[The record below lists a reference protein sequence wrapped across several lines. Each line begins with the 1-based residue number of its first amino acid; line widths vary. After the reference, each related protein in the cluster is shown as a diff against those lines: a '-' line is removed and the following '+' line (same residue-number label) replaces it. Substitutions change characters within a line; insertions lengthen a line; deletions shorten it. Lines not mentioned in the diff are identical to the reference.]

1 MKKILLAVTI
11 VMATSA
17 SACAQEAFSRDS
29 AARIDVIPFETRTLS
44 DQEFRAGDK
53 TAGTATTI
61 AGVLRLPLGFGR
73 APVVVML
80 EGSAGIVDNND
91 VWDRQFLSKG
101 IATFTIDGFS
111 GRGVTNLIADQ
122 SKFGLLNMIVDLYRG
137 LGVLAKHPR
146 IDPGRVAVMGFSR
159 GGIIALYSA
168 MKRFQNVWNDSG
180 IAPAAYVP
188 LYPFCNTELVGDT
201 DVIGGPIRIFH
212 GSADDYVSIGPCQAY
227 VQRLKN
233 AGKDA
238 QITALANAYH
248 AFDLPSL
255 PSQPL
260 MLPDAQKTDCII
272 VEDRTGTLINKATGN
287 PYSPADSCN
296 GKGAHIGYSAE
307 ATRVTEAAVLDLL
320 SSVFKI
326 K

>member
-1 MKKILLAVTI
+1 MKNKLLAVAI
-11 VMATSA
+11 VVATTT

-44 DQEFRAGDK
+44 DQDFRAGEK
-53 TAGTATTI
+53 AAGTTTTI
-61 AGVLRLPLGFGR
+61 AGVLRLPLGAGR
-73 APVVVML
+73 VPVVVML

-91 VWDRQFLSKG
+91 VWDRQFLSQG

-111 GRGVTNLIADQ
+111 GRGITNLIADQ

-137 LGVLAKHPR
+137 LGVLAKHAR
-146 IDPGRVAVMGFSR
+146 IDPARVAVMGFSR
-159 GGIIALYSA
+159 GGIIALYSS
-168 MKRFQNVWNDSG
+168 MKRFQSVWNDSG
-180 IAPAAYVP
+180 VTPAAYIP

-201 DVIGGPIRIFH
+201 DVAGGPIRIFH
-212 GSADDYVSIGPCQAY
+212 GSADDYVSIKPCQAY

-255 PSQPL
+255 PASPF
-260 MLPDAQKTDCII
+260 MLPGAQKTDCII
-272 VEDRTGTLINKATGN
+272 VEDRAGTLINKATGN
-287 PYSPADSCN
+287 PYSSADSCN
-296 GKGAHIGYSAE
+296 GLGAHIAYSAD
-307 ATRVTEAAVLDLL
+307 ATRATNQAVLDLL
-320 SSVFKI
+320 NSVFKT